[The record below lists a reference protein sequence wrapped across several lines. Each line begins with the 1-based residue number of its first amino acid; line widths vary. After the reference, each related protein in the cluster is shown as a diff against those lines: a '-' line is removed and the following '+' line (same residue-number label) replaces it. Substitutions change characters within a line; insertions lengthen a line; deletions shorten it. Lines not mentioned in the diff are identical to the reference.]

1 MTCGAIC
8 PSVPGGQDPNH
19 QPSSQE
25 RWELDAR
32 QACFPFLALACN
44 CASLRSEFTPSE
56 SFPEE
61 KSPNVVLLVVELV
74 EERCGVKSELGGTR
88 QVVGGDP
95 HHLCTLSLR
104 P

>member
-1 MTCGAIC
+1 MQGKRASLFWLWLAI
-8 PSVPGGQDPNH
+8 VLHLD
-19 QPSSQE
+19 PSSH
-25 RWELDAR
+25 RAKV
-32 QACFPFLALACN
+32 
-44 CASLRSEFTPSE
+44 SLRK
-56 SFPEE
+56 

-74 EERCGVKSELGGTR
+74 EERCGVKSESGGTR